1 MFHECELPHGP
12 AIGLTTGGG
21 RITLVREGV
30 WRHLRHVSVRSAYI
44 VNPLLRATVTNI
56 LDQRNPCPSAK
67 TAP

>member
-12 AIGLTTGGG
+12 AISLTIGGG

-30 WRHLRHVSVRSAYI
+30 LRHLRHVSVRSAYM
-44 VNPLLRATVTNI
+44 VNPLLHATVTNI
-56 LDQRNPCPSAK
+56 LDQRNSCSSVK